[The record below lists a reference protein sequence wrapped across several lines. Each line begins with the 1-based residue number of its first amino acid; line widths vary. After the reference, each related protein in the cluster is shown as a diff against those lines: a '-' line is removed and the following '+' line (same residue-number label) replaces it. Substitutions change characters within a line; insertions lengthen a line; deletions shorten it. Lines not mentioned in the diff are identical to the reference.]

1 MSSII
6 ILFAALLPVG
16 ILAFYIW
23 RKDRRAP
30 EPVTELLKAF
40 GLGVLSTLLS
50 FCLSVPFG
58 AMGLYP
64 AEMATVSDAVMT
76 AFFAAAVPEEVVKF
90 FVLWLLLRRSRYFD
104 ERMDGIVY
112 AVFVSLGFAALENFM
127 YLFGEEESV
136 LSMGISR
143 ALFAV
148 PGHCCFGI
156 LMGYFYSMAKFCPK
170 GRNTS
175 RAFILIAPI
184 LAHGLYDTLLFAMSA
199 APALSIFLLGLFLV
213 FCWRL
218 WKQGH
223 KRIEEHL
230 TADRQKGRLEGM
242 E

>member
-1 MSSII
+1 MTTLI
-6 ILFAALLPVG
+6 ILFAALLPVAVLVG
-16 ILAFYIW
+16 YILW
-23 RKDRRAP
+23 KDRKSP
-30 EPVTELLKAF
+30 EPAGQLAKAF
-40 GLGVLSTLLS
+40 GYGGGACLLS
-50 FCLSVPFG
+50 FCLSIPFG
-58 AMGLYP
+58 AIGLYP
-64 AEMATVSDAVMT
+64 AEMLTVADSVRT
-76 AFFAAAVPEEVVKF
+76 AFFAAAVPEEVAKF
-90 FVLWLLLRRSRYFD
+90 AVLWLLLRKNRHFD
-104 ERMDGIVY
+104 ERLDGIVY
-112 AVFVSLGFAALENFM
+112 AACVSLGFAALENLM
-127 YLFGEEESV
+127 YLIGEQEDF
-136 LSMGISR
+136 LAIGISR

-199 APALSIFLLGLFLV
+199 APALSIVLLGLFLV

-230 TADRQKGRLEGM
+230 TADRQEGRLEGM

>member
-1 MSSII
+1 MSTII
-6 ILFAALLPVG
+6 ILLAALLPVG
-16 ILAFYIW
+16 ILAFYIR

-64 AEMATVSDAVMT
+64 AEMATVSDAVQT

-148 PGHCCFGI
+148 PAHFGFGI
-156 LMGYFYSMAKFCPK
+156 LMGYYYSKARFCT
-170 GRNTS
+170 RNRSTN
-175 RAFILIAPI
+175 RALILIAPI
-184 LAHGLYDTLLFAMSA
+184 LAHGLYDAILFALPNV
-199 APALSIFLLGLFLV
+199 APIIGGGLTIVFIV
-213 FCWRL
+213 FCWKM
-218 WKQGH
+218 WKQGSL
-223 KRIEEHL
+223 RI
-230 TADRQKGRLEGM
+230 QKLLNEDF
-242 E
+242 EA

>member
-1 MSSII
+1 MTTII
-6 ILFAALLPVG
+6 ILLAALLPVG

-90 FVLWLLLRRSRYFD
+90 FVLWLLLRRNRYFD

-156 LMGYFYSMAKFCPK
+156 LMGYFYSLAKFSYQN
-170 GRNTS
+170 RNTN
-175 RAFILIAPI
+175 RAFILLAPI
-184 LAHGLYDTLLFAMSA
+184 LVHGLYDSLLMAMQP
-199 APALSIFLLGLFLV
+199 APALSGILTVLFLV
-213 FCWRL
+213 FCWKM

-223 KRIEEHL
+223 KRIKEHL
-230 TADRQKGRLEGM
+230 ENDMR
-242 E
+242 